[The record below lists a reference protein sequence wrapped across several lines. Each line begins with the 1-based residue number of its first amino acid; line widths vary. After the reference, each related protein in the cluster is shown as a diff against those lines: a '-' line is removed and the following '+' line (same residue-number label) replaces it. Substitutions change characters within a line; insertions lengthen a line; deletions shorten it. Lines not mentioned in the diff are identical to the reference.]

1 MATNKKTGRPSD
13 YLPEV
18 AEDICALLADGES
31 LRSICKR
38 QGMPNKATVFRW
50 LRVHEEFR
58 DQYAKATD
66 SRADAVFE
74 EMLDIADDAAEE
86 SAAVAKARLQI
97 DTRKWV
103 LSRMNPKKF
112 GDKVT
117 QDIDVKSSDGS
128 MSPKPTTIR
137 LVGVSSNGN
146 HG

>member
-74 EMLDIADDAAEE
+74 EMLDIADDAAKE

-137 LVGVSSNGN
+137 LVGVSSNGK
-146 HG
+146 HS